1 MERLI
6 HRSRIDA
13 PAQAVFEWHRRR
25 GAFERLIPPW
35 EAIRVDQSPILL
47 AQGARAVLRVR
58 IGPVWVRW
66 LSRITEVEEGRG
78 FADAQERGPFAAWEH
93 AHRFLADG
101 PRACWIEDDIRYRLP
116 GGAAGSRLGGALA
129 RRRLERWMRYRHDVL
144 AHDAPLA
151 LPATAGQPLR
161 ILLTGATGM
170 VGRNLSCFLG
180 ALGHQVWPLRRD
192 PSRRSAAP
200 PAWDPD
206 GGWIDLSGLPPLD
219 AVVHLAGE
227 NISGRWTA
235 TRKER
240 IRRSRI
246 EGTRLLCGA
255 IARLPERPRAMV
267 MASGLGFYGDRG
279 DQPMSESSG
288 PGRGFL
294 AELARDWEAAADAAR
309 EAGIRL
315 AALRLSMVLWPG
327 GGALEPLLRLF
338 RLGLGGRVGG
348 GTQYW
353 SWITLTDLL
362 GVVRHVL
369 ACDAL
374 DGPVNVASP
383 QPVTNAEFT
392 RVLARAVGRP
402 AIFRQPAALIRLALG
417 QMGTELLLTSTRA
430 APRRLEESGF
440 RFKHPTLESALDHL
454 LGLRAGGQ

>member
-294 AELARDWEAAADAAR
+294 AELARDW
-309 EAGIRL
+309 
-315 AALRLSMVLWPG
+315 
-327 GGALEPLLRLF
+327 
-338 RLGLGGRVGG
+338 
-348 GTQYW
+348 
-353 SWITLTDLL
+353 
-362 GVVRHVL
+362 
-369 ACDAL
+369 
-374 DGPVNVASP
+374 
-383 QPVTNAEFT
+383 
-392 RVLARAVGRP
+392 
-402 AIFRQPAALIRLALG
+402 
-417 QMGTELLLTSTRA
+417 
-430 APRRLEESGF
+430 
-440 RFKHPTLESALDHL
+440 
-454 LGLRAGGQ
+454 